1 MRLLTAFVQS
11 TISKWVTSTIV
22 CDISLFLLDKGI
34 NPKIPN
40 YKASYQKPGKY
51 ILQEYQDVAQH
62 QNSSRFY
69 DLFPMI
75 VAEIR
80 AVSIDS

>member
-1 MRLLTAFVQS
+1 
-11 TISKWVTSTIV
+11 V

-62 QNSSRFY
+62 HNSSCFY
-69 DLFPMI
+69 GLFPPI
-75 VAEIR
+75 VADTR
-80 AVSIDS
+80 AISNDR